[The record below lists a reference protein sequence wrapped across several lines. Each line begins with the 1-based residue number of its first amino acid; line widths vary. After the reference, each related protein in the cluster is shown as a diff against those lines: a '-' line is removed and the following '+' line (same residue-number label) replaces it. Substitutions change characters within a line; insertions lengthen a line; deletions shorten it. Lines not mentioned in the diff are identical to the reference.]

1 MFNSM
6 VTDGYLWIPL
16 TSWFLAIAIG
26 VIVLYVYFYVLHIEN
41 RENRDLIVTMTENEK
56 ATHDKQLALQSVRVY
71 IQARLGSIAEHRR
84 EVTKKQ
90 KELLSFMI

>member
-1 MFNSM
+1 MMDSI
-6 VTDGYLWIPL
+6 TADGHLWIPL
-16 TSWFLAIAIG
+16 TSWLLAIAIG

-56 ATHDKQLALQSVRVY
+56 AAHDKQLALQSVRVWV
-71 IQARLGSIAEHRR
+71 QARQSSIAKHKR

-90 KELLSFMI
+90 KELLSAMT